1 MFKHYFAGIV
11 ITVLAVT
18 SLIIPVNAEENLD
31 TGISPDDEVV
41 EVMPYPEL
49 KINDNN
55 VDVLNVQSRLRDL
68 GYYNYKVTGYY
79 GELTEYSVKLFQKYN
94 GLKETGKVDAA
105 TNAVLYENDAARMP
119 MSAIDAKADRF
130 GVTPSPTPTPTPTP
144 SPTPKPTAKP
154 TAKATAKPSTSSK
167 TPAPTKKP
175 TFNTANGT
183 GKVATG
189 EYMEWS
195 QVKTIFTKGTK
206 ATVYDFNTGVSWTV
220 KRTGGSKHADVEPVS
235 STDTALYKQALGKY
249 YKNWRRQ
256 PCIVVV
262 NGYRIAGSYH
272 GYPHGY
278 DAIAGNNMT
287 GHYCIH
293 FKNSRTHC
301 SNTIDPDHQA
311 CVKKAAGL

>member
-1 MFKHYFAGIV
+1 MIKHYFLGMLV
-11 ITVLAVT
+11 TVLMVT
-18 SLIIPVNAEENLD
+18 AMFVPVNAEESLD
-31 TGISPDDEVV
+31 TGISPADEVS
-41 EVMPYPEL
+41 EVITYPEL
-49 KINDNN
+49 KLNDNN

-79 GELTEYSVKLFQKYN
+79 GTLTEYAVKVFQKYN
-94 GLKETGKVDAA
+94 GLKETGKVDAE
-105 TNAVLYENDAARMP
+105 TNAVLYENNAVRMP
-119 MSAIDAKADRF
+119 MSAIDATADRF

-144 SPTPKPTAKP
+144 KPTPKPTAKP
-154 TAKATAKPSTSSK
+154 GNNSKPST
-167 TPAPTKKP
+167 PTKKP
-175 TFNTANGT
+175 TFNTATGN
-183 GKVATG
+183 GKVAPG

-195 QVKTIFTKGTK
+195 KVKTIFTKQTK

-235 STDTALYKQALGKY
+235 ATDTALYKQALGKY

-256 PCIVVV
+256 PCVVLV
-262 NGYRIAGSYH
+262 GGYRIAGSYH

-301 SNTIDPDHQA
+301 SNKIDPDHQA
-311 CVKKAAGL
+311 CVRKAAGL

>member
-1 MFKHYFAGIV
+1 MVKHYFAGLLV
-11 ITVLAVT
+11 TVLMVT
-18 SLIIPVNAEENLD
+18 ALFVPVNAEEDLD

-41 EVMPYPEL
+41 EVIPYPEL
-49 KINDNN
+49 KIDDNN

-79 GELTEYSVKLFQKYN
+79 GSLTEYAVKLFQKYN
-94 GLKETGKVDAA
+94 GLEETGKVDEA
-105 TNAVLYENDAARMP
+105 TNKILYENNAVRMP
-119 MSAIDAKADRF
+119 MSGIDATADRF

-144 SPTPKPTAKP
+144 KPTPKP
-154 TAKATAKPSTSSK
+154 TAKATAKPNNNNNSK
-167 TPAPTKKP
+167 PTVTKKP
-175 TFNTANGT
+175 TFNTATGN
-183 GKVATG
+183 GKVAPG
-189 EYMEWS
+189 EYMDWS
-195 QVKTIFTKGTK
+195 QVKGIFAKGTK

-235 STDTALYKQALGKY
+235 ATDTALYKQALGKY

-256 PCIVVV
+256 PCVVLV
-262 NGYRIAGSYH
+262 GGYRIAGSYH

-301 SNTIDPDHQA
+301 SNKIDPDHQA
-311 CVKKAAGL
+311 CVRKSAGL